1 MRETAAGAASGDRG
15 GFCRQ
20 IFPALNRA
28 GFFLAPNKNSDMRF
42 CFFYYARKAI
52 KAILIKIKA
61 IKVNY
66 IVDINCYIAYIKSG
80 KGKQNN

>member
-28 GFFLAPNKNSDMRF
+28 GFFLPPNKNSDMRF
-42 CFFYYARKAI
+42 CFLLCEKSNKAT
-52 KAILIKIKA
+52 LIKIKA
-61 IKVNY
+61 IKTNY
-66 IVDINCYIAYIKSG
+66 IVDINCYIVYIKSV

>member
-1 MRETAAGAASGDRG
+1 
-15 GFCRQ
+15 
-20 IFPALNRA
+20 
-28 GFFLAPNKNSDMRF
+28 MRF

-66 IVDINCYIAYIKSG
+66 IVDINCYIVYIKSG